1 MSRAVMKR
9 MIGVAAIVLVAA
21 VAPITAAPA
30 YAAPPYLADADDP
43 AVTTLA
49 KDVGISIEEARSRIG
64 WQDPATQMADELRSS
79 LGEGFGGLW
88 FDVAHGGRVKVG
100 VVGAAPAHA
109 AQSSIRRWGLTAV
122 TDTVQVR
129 NSYAQLERD
138 SAWLA
143 TLVAAANVDRGSELS
158 FATQVDRNRIV
169 LRTPEGRSLTTAQQA
184 TVAAATA
191 RLGSRVVLETWYG
204 SVQLQVGGCEFNA
217 DGFNCDKPMR
227 GGVRTYINVN
237 VPQCSTAFNARSNS
251 DGAWYVLTAGHCGGI
266 GTQFR
271 AFQPTTGDHHVIGN
285 VHNRVYDDF
294 DDFGIIRINNVAGW
308 EPQNWVYV
316 HGSADT
322 VLDPDYT
329 ITDVSTSPV
338 GTRVCLSGATTGT
351 DCGDVVELNHNGPS
365 GFARAEYCSA
375 SGDSGGAI
383 YSNHKAR
390 GIHRGFVPG
399 QNDCFHRLFQG
410 VTEAADLMN
419 VHVVTN

>member
-1 MSRAVMKR
+1 MKR
-9 MIGVAAIVLVAA
+9 IIGVATIVLAAA
-21 VAPITAAPA
+21 VAPLTAQPA

-49 KDVGISIEEARSRIG
+49 KDVGISIDEARRRIG
-64 WQDPATQMADELRSS
+64 WQDPATQMGDELRAS

-88 FDVAHGGRVKVG
+88 FDVADGGRVKVG
-100 VVGAAPAHA
+100 VVGTAPASA
-109 AQSSIRRWGLTAV
+109 ARSSIRKWGLDSV
-122 TDTVQVR
+122 TDTVAVR
-129 NSYAQLERD
+129 HSYAQLERD

-143 TLVAAANVDRGSELS
+143 TLVAAANRDASTGAELS
-158 FATQVDRNRIV
+158 FATQVDRNRLV
-169 LRTPEGRSLTTAQQA
+169 LRTPEGKSVTAAQQA
-184 TVAAATA
+184 TVEAATA

-204 SVQLQVGGCEFNA
+204 QVVNQACDWNA
-217 DGFNCDKPMR
+217 DGFNCDAPMR
-227 GGVRTYINVN
+227 GGVRTYVNVS

-271 AFQPTTGDHHVIGN
+271 AFQPTTGAHHIIGN
-285 VHNRVYDDF
+285 VHNRVFDDF
-294 DDFGIIRINNVAGW
+294 DDFGIIRINNVVGW
-308 EPQNWVYV
+308 NPQNWVYV

-329 ITDVSTSPV
+329 ITGVSTSPI
-338 GTRVCLSGATTGT
+338 GTRVCLTGATTGT
-351 DCGDVVELNHNGPS
+351 DCGDVVELDFNGPS
-365 GFARAEYCSA
+365 GFARAEYCSD

-410 VTEAADLMN
+410 VTEAANLMN
-419 VHVVTN
+419 VQVVTN